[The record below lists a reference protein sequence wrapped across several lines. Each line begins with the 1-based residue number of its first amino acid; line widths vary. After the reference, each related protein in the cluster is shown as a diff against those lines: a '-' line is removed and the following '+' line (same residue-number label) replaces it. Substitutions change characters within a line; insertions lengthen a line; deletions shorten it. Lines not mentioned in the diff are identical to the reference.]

1 MYSVCTCVHVQDLGD
16 WRNRLAYAGPV
27 RLGECVLHL
36 RPPVGALGLLY
47 VEIPA
52 QGRR

>member
-1 MYSVCTCVHVQDLGD
+1 MQNLGD
-16 WRNRLAYAGPV
+16 WRNRIAHAGPV
-27 RLGECVLHL
+27 WLGECVLHL
-36 RPPVGALGLLY
+36 RPSVGALGLLY